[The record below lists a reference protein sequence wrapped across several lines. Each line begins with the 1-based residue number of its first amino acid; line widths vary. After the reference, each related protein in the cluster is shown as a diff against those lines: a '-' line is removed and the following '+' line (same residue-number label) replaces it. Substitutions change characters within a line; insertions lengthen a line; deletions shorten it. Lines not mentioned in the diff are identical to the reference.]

1 MIHGGDPS
9 PASVLQFSQFTPQPM
24 NTPTVM
30 TAADLNAAI
39 ASGALKFK
47 RLPTSHGTSANRW
60 ADRIKGG
67 STRVRTHGGAAGS
80 HGTRMSTA
88 NSALAD
94 VR

>member
-1 MIHGGDPS
+1 M
-9 PASVLQFSQFTPQPM
+9 T
-24 NTPTVM
+24 TPTVM

-39 ASGALKFK
+39 ASGAMTFR
-47 RLPTSHGTSANRW
+47 RLPTSHGAKALRW
-60 ADRIKGG
+60 TDRIKGG

>member
-1 MIHGGDPS
+1 
-9 PASVLQFSQFTPQPM
+9 
-24 NTPTVM
+24 M
-30 TAADLNAAI
+30 TTTIDGI
-39 ASGALKFK
+39 EFK
-47 RLPTSHGTSANRW
+47 ITRLPVAHGSAANRW

-80 HGTRMSTA
+80 HGTRMSTT

>member
-1 MIHGGDPS
+1 MTT
-9 PASVLQFSQFTPQPM
+9 L
-24 NTPTVM
+24 TVM

-39 ASGALKFK
+39 ASGALTLH
-47 RLPTSHGTSANRW
+47 RLPTAHGAASNRW
-60 ADRIKGG
+60 VDRIKGG

-80 HGTRMSTA
+80 SATRMSTA

>member
-1 MIHGGDPS
+1 MT
-9 PASVLQFSQFTPQPM
+9 L
-24 NTPTVM
+24 PTVM

-39 ASGALKFK
+39 ASGALTLH
-47 RLPTSHGTSANRW
+47 RLPTAHGAAANRW
-60 ADRIKGG
+60 ASRIRGG

-80 HGTRMSTA
+80 SATRMSTA

>member
-1 MIHGGDPS
+1 MGLTP
-9 PASVLQFSQFTPQPM
+9 PFVLQYSQFTTTPM
-24 NTPTVM
+24 TTPTVM
-30 TAADLNAAI
+30 TSADLNAAI
-39 ASGALKFK
+39 ASGAMTFR
-47 RLPTSHGTSANRW
+47 RLPTAHGAATNRW

>member
-1 MIHGGDPS
+1 MTSITIDGI
-9 PASVLQFSQFTPQPM
+9 QFKVT
-24 NTPTVM
+24 
-30 TAADLNAAI
+30 
-39 ASGALKFK
+39 
-47 RLPTSHGTSANRW
+47 RLPIAHGTRANRW
-60 ADRIKGG
+60 ANQIKGG